1 MPEKIN
7 ILLDNIHQILKV
19 NDSNIYNTFRTLCFI
34 LIYSKDTDQVRKV
47 FDLGL
52 ITLKETTTKFRS
64 ILNPLEGTLLIHLT
78 LYHHIFNFNNEAL
91 LDLIETNLTR

>member
-1 MPEKIN
+1 M
-7 ILLDNIHQILKV
+7 
-19 NDSNIYNTFRTLCFI
+19 
-34 LIYSKDTDQVRKV
+34 RKV

-52 ITLKETTTKFRS
+52 ITLKETTTKIRS

-91 LDLIETNLTR
+91 LDLIETTMNILGYQYIKSHKVMYAKYLLIIIQCLNFRF